1 MSRRYLIILLSL
13 FLLPYAIPV
22 YAQGG
27 GAGDGGAVMLVADTS
42 SQENPAAPG
51 TATEGHMGHGGH
63 SMPMMSHGGSEGRH
77 AFWARL
83 LNLSDEQKAKMKDI
97 HRRFYSET
105 RGLRY
110 DIMEKR
116 IELKRLFL
124 DPKSDTNAIVAKE
137 HEVSAL
143 RQKLHDALFKM
154 AVDWR
159 AVLTPEQLQK
169 LDMLYLAHHEG
180 MGGMAGRMG
189 MMREGRG
196 MGRTH
201 EGKEM
206 MPGCMGMPGET
217 DMHESGY

>member
-1 MSRRYLIILLSL
+1 
-13 FLLPYAIPV
+13 
-22 YAQGG
+22 
-27 GAGDGGAVMLVADTS
+27 
-42 SQENPAAPG
+42 
-51 TATEGHMGHGGH
+51 MGHGGH
-63 SMPMMSHGGSEGRH
+63 SMPMMSHGGYGERH
-77 AFWARL
+77 AFWARFL
-83 LNLSDEQKAKMKDI
+83 SLSDEQKAKIKDI
-97 HRRFYSET
+97 HQRFYSET

-124 DPKSDTNAIVAKE
+124 DPKTDAAAIMAKE

-143 RQKLHDALFKM
+143 RQKFHDALFKM

-159 AVLTPEQLQK
+159 GVLTPEQLQK

-189 MMREGRG
+189 MMHEGRD

-206 MPGCMGMPGET
+206 MQGCMGMSGET
-217 DMHESGY
+217 DMHEGGY